1 MMSELPERIV
11 DGIVDDTPR
20 LMDRDTA
27 EYLAALFAAKTWRE
41 IRRALP
47 ETAAEI
53 EASEYTDLGED
64 APADEDEFDWTIMR
78 GAEDG
83 DAPVWPAQEL
93 LTWIPED
100 LMHLIDVM
108 DSVFNGEFAEISESK
123 LELLAEALRSR
134 GIEVV
139 RDDSL
144 IAKAEQP

>member
-1 MMSELPERIV
+1 MNELPKRIV
-11 DGIVDDTPR
+11 YGIVGETPR
-20 LMDRDTA
+20 IMDRDTA

-41 IRRALP
+41 LRSALP

-64 APADEDEFDWTIMR
+64 APADEDEFDWMIMQ

-100 LMHLIDVM
+100 LKHLISVQE
-108 DSVFNGEFAEISESK
+108 SVFNGEFAEIAESE
-123 LELLAEALRSR
+123 LESLAEALRSR
-134 GIEVV
+134 GSEVV

-144 IAKAEQP
+144 IAKAEQF

>member
-1 MMSELPERIV
+1 MSELPERIV
-11 DGIVDDTPR
+11 YGIVDETPR

-64 APADEDEFDWTIMR
+64 APADEDEFDWTIMQ

-83 DAPVWPAQEL
+83 DAPVWPAHEL

-139 RDDSL
+139 RDDAL
-144 IAKAEQP
+144 IAKAERL

>member
-1 MMSELPERIV
+1 MSELPERIV
-11 DGIVDDTPR
+11 YGIVDKTPR

-64 APADEDEFDWTIMR
+64 APADEDEFDWTIMQ

-83 DAPVWPAQEL
+83 DAPVWPAHEL

-100 LMHLIDVM
+100 LVHLINVR

-139 RDDSL
+139 RDDAL
-144 IAKAEQP
+144 IAKAERL

>member
-1 MMSELPERIV
+1 MSELPERIV
-11 DGIVDDTPR
+11 FGIVDKTPR

-64 APADEDEFDWTIMR
+64 APADEDEFDWTIMQ

-83 DAPVWPAQEL
+83 DAPVWPAHEL

-100 LMHLIDVM
+100 LVHLINVR

-139 RDDSL
+139 RDDAL
-144 IAKAEQP
+144 IAKAERL

>member
-1 MMSELPERIV
+1 MSELPERIV
-11 DGIVDDTPR
+11 YGIVDETPR

-64 APADEDEFDWTIMR
+64 APADEDEFDWTIMQ

-83 DAPVWPAQEL
+83 DAPVWPAHEL

-123 LELLAEALRSR
+123 LEILAEALRSR

-139 RDDSL
+139 RDDAL
-144 IAKAEQP
+144 IAKAEQL

>member
-1 MMSELPERIV
+1 MSELPERIV
-11 DGIVDDTPR
+11 YGIVDETPR

-93 LTWIPED
+93 LTWSPED

-139 RDDSL
+139 RDDAL
-144 IAKAEQP
+144 IAKAERL

>member
-1 MMSELPERIV
+1 MSELPERIV
-11 DGIVDDTPR
+11 FGIVDKTPR

-53 EASEYTDLGED
+53 DASEYTDLGED
-64 APADEDEFDWTIMR
+64 APADEDEFDWTIMQ

-83 DAPVWPAQEL
+83 DAPVWPAHEL

-123 LELLAEALRSR
+123 LEILAEALRSR

-139 RDDSL
+139 RDDAL
-144 IAKAEQP
+144 IAKAEQL